1 MAEAYVGTPQ
11 ARPRKCNAVA
21 GRLCNVRVYWRCSF
35 PQERPLTDR
44 PGEREATHAERE
56 AGKRIVFPLD
66 FDNPS
71 EARDFAERLEGRVG
85 VFKVGLELFVSAGP
99 DVLQGLGAAG
109 DIFLDLKFHDIP
121 ATVRGAAR
129 AAAALGVRFISVH
142 ASGGL
147 KMLEAAVEGAGGR
160 TEVLAITALTSL
172 DNRDLARLGLR
183 DDLTDPGSLVLHRA
197 AMAREAGCS
206 GIVCSGREAAAVR
219 AEMGR
224 HFVILVPGVRPEWAE
239 VPLDDQARVTTPAEA
254 VAAGGDFIVVG
265 RPIRLADDPAEA
277 ALKTAKE
284 IAKAL

>member
-1 MAEAYVGTPQ
+1 
-11 ARPRKCNAVA
+11 
-21 GRLCNVRVYWRCSF
+21 
-35 PQERPLTDR
+35 
-44 PGEREATHAERE
+44 
-56 AGKRIVFPLD
+56 
-66 FDNPS
+66 
-71 EARDFAERLEGRVG
+71 
-85 VFKVGLELFVSAGP
+85 
-99 DVLQGLGAAG
+99 
-109 DIFLDLKFHDIP
+109 
-121 ATVRGAAR
+121 
-129 AAAALGVRFISVH
+129 
-142 ASGGL
+142 
-147 KMLEAAVEGAGGR
+147 VEGAGGR

-254 VAAGGDFIVVG
+254 VAAGGDFVVVG